1 MVGLH
6 ESRDLASLERND
18 DLARGEIFQSCLA
31 LELLGLT
38 QIEFL
43 DKDEDFASGSFASR
57 RVLKGCAE
65 EKRGG
70 AGRRVLEREGTI
82 MKGLPEWNEKE

>member
-1 MVGLH
+1 M
-6 ESRDLASLERND
+6 
-18 DLARGEIFQSCLA
+18 
-31 LELLGLT
+31 
-38 QIEFL
+38 EFL
-43 DKDEDFASGSFASR
+43 DKDEDFASGSSSFASR

-70 AGRRVLEREGTI
+70 AERRVLEREGMI